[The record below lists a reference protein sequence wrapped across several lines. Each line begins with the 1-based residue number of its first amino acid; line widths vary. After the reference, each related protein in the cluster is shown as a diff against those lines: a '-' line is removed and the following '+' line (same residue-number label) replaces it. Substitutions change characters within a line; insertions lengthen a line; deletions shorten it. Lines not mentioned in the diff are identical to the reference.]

1 MSTTTQSRRTPRR
14 APRAADAAPPA
25 VDLLAEDD
33 PTVGEQLRGAVP
45 LRDFMRQA
53 GTLTLAQ
60 RRVLVEQAIVLL
72 QRNYVHL
79 DLKTAMHAVNPLQR
93 LRLLQVRLGRQRP
106 DTMDPEP
113 AFHAE
118 MSQIFHSMRDLH
130 TNYLLPRPYNGV
142 VAFLPFQIEEYY
154 EGGQRRYVVSHLVEG
169 FSAPP
174 FGVGVEVTHWNGVPI
189 DRAVAVNAARFAGSN
204 PAAQHSR
211 GLQSLTIRPLV
222 IHLPPDE
229 EWVTVSYRAPDG
241 SPQTL
246 RHDWM
251 VVTNLPSFT
260 GNPDEVSATAAT
272 LGLDLDADEAGRAKT
287 LLFAPAVAE
296 ARQAAQPSTVE
307 DEPVALGQE
316 LTTVMP
322 GVFRARPVQ
331 TASGVFGHIRIF
343 TFSVEDPDAFVD
355 EFVRLIGLLPQNGL
369 IVDVRNNGGGHIHA
383 SEFTLQTLTP
393 RRIQPEPVQFA
404 SRDLNLAICRRHKDS
419 PSDIDLGPWFPSLDQ
434 ATETGAEYSGAFP
447 ITPVAG
453 ANARGQQYHGP
464 VVLITN
470 ARCYSATDIFAAGFA
485 DHQIGTV
492 LGVDNNTGAGGANVW
507 THGLLTQLL
516 QLPTPDPTS
525 PYVALPNGANMRVSI
540 RRTLR
545 VGERSAGTPV
555 EDLGVIPDELHR
567 MTRRDVLEGNADL
580 LDRAGVI
587 LAQGQARRL
596 GVFADLDD
604 DGALQVEVD
613 ATGIGRVDAY
623 VDDRPRASVDVTD
636 GHTTFTIPGVPDAR
650 RLRADGLLAGVL
662 VASRTVRVGTGAG
675 AGGGHDGT
683 GTTVASTR
691 ATGGPGGMARLTAPS
706 PTVLYVHGAGSQP
719 APVDLK
725 RAWDS
730 DLFLRD
736 MGDRAAM
743 VYYADILHPQPQADG
758 VDGRGPDDAI
768 SALFAGAAEAM
779 MRGETVAPTP
789 LQSTDLADL
798 ATTLEGAA
806 FAARLGAAMIEHAA
820 VPVGLEDPLTGVLPL
835 PAFVRELLLRELLRR
850 LVPDAEAYFFDERK
864 RTRMQERMRTAL
876 TAVAGPAVVVSH
888 SLGTVIAYDVLRE
901 PAMVNR
907 EIPLLVTMG
916 SPLGYSEIQDRVRKP
931 LQVPA
936 AVGRWSNVA
945 DLQDIVAFDNTL
957 NNDFHGGMALI
968 DFTVDN
974 VSPNNHAAFG
984 YLRTS
989 AVRTA
994 VSAALMAP
1002 VA

>member
-1 MSTTTQSRRTPRR
+1 MSTTTPPRRTNRRTPG
-14 APRAADAAPPA
+14 AAAAAPPA
-25 VDLLAEDD
+25 VDLLADLD
-33 PTVGEQLRGAVP
+33 PAVADQLRGAVT
-45 LRDFMRQA
+45 LREFMRQA
-53 GTLTLAQ
+53 DTLTLAQ

-113 AFHAE
+113 VFHAE

-154 EGGQRRYVVSHLVEG
+154 EDGQRRYAVSHLVEG

-174 FGVGVEVTHWNGVPI
+174 FGIGVEVSHWNGIPI
-189 DRAVAVNAARFAGSN
+189 DRAVNVNAARFAGSN
-204 PAAQHSR
+204 PDAQHSR
-211 GLQSLTIRPLV
+211 GLQSLTIRPLI

-229 EWVTVSYRAPDG
+229 EWVTVSYLAPDG
-241 SPQTL
+241 STQTL
-246 RHDWM
+246 RQDWM
-251 VVTNLPSFT
+251 VVTNLPPFT
-260 GNPDEVSATAAT
+260 GNPNEVSATAAT

-287 LLFAPAVAE
+287 LLFAPTVAQ
-296 ARQAAQPSTVE
+296 AWRAAQPATLQ
-307 DEPVALGQE
+307 DEPVAPGQE
-316 LTTVMP
+316 LTTAMP

-331 TASGVFGHIRIF
+331 TSSGVFGHIRIF
-343 TFSVEDPDAFVD
+343 TFSVNDPDAFVE
-355 EFVRLIGLLPQNGL
+355 EFIRLIGLLPQNGL
-369 IVDVRNNGGGHIHA
+369 IVDVRDNGGGHIHA

-404 SRDLNLAICRRHKDS
+404 SRDLNLAICRRHKDN
-419 PSDIDLGPWFPSLDQ
+419 PSGIDLGPWFASLDQ

-453 ANARGQQYHGP
+453 ANARGQHYHGP

-485 DHQIGTV
+485 DHQIGTI

-545 VGERSAGTPV
+545 VGEHSAGTPV
-555 EDLGVIPDELHR
+555 EDLGVTPDELHR

-587 LAQGQARRL
+587 LAQGQPRRL
-596 GVFADLDD
+596 DVFANLDD
-604 DGALQVEVD
+604 DGALHVEVD
-613 ATGIGRVDAY
+613 AAGIDRVDAY

-636 GHTTFTIPGVPDAR
+636 GLTTFTIPDVPDAR
-650 RLRADGLLAGVL
+650 RVRVDGLLAGAL
-662 VASRTVRVGTGAG
+662 VASRTVRVGAGAEGDHDGAG
-675 AGGGHDGT
+675 
-683 GTTVASTR
+683 TTAASTA
-691 ATGGPGGMARLTAPS
+691 ATGGPGGLARSTTPR
-706 PTVLYVHGAGSQP
+706 PTVLYVHGAGNQP
-719 APVDLK
+719 ASADLK
-725 RAWDS
+725 RAWDQ

-736 MGDRAAM
+736 MGDQAAM
-743 VYYADILHPQPQADG
+743 VYYADILHPQPPAIG
-758 VDGRGPDDAI
+758 ADGRGPEDAI
-768 SALFAGAAEAM
+768 SVLLAGAAEAI
-779 MRGETVAPTP
+779 MRGDTPAATP

-798 ATTLEGAA
+798 ATTPQGKA
-806 FAARLGAAMIEHAA
+806 FAARFGAAIIEHATPPA
-820 VPVGLEDPLTGVLPL
+820 GLEDPLIGALPL

-864 RTRMQERMRTAL
+864 RARIQERMRTAL
-876 TAVAGPAVVVSH
+876 TAVPGPAVVVSH

-901 PAMVNR
+901 PALANR

-916 SPLGYSEIQDRVRKP
+916 SPLGYSEIQDRVRQP

-936 AVGRWSNVA
+936 PVGRWTNAA
-945 DLQDIVAFDNTL
+945 DPGDVVAFDNTL
-957 NNDFHGGMALI
+957 NDDFHGGMALI
-968 DFTVDN
+968 DLTVDN
-974 VSPNNHAAFG
+974 VSPLNHAAFG
-984 YLRTS
+984 YLRAP
-989 AVRTA
+989 AVRTT

>member
-1 MSTTTQSRRTPRR
+1 MGTTTRSRRSNRRTPR
-14 APRAADAAPPA
+14 AADVAPPV
-25 VDLLAEDD
+25 VDLLADLD
-33 PTVGEQLRGAVP
+33 PVVGDQVRGAVT

-106 DTMDPEP
+106 DTMDPER

-130 TNYLLPRPYNGV
+130 TNYLLPRPFNGM

-154 EGGQRRYVVSHLVEG
+154 EDGRRRYVVSHLVEG

-174 FGVGVEVTHWNGVPI
+174 FGIGVEVTHWSGIPI
-189 DRAVAVNAARFAGSN
+189 DRAVDVNAARFAGSN
-204 PAAQHSR
+204 PDAQHSR

-229 EWVTVSYRAPDG
+229 EWVTVSYLAPDG
-241 SPQTL
+241 SAQTL

-251 VVTNLPSFT
+251 VVTNLPPFT
-260 GNPDEVSATAAT
+260 GNPDAVSATAAA

-296 ARQAAQPSTVE
+296 ARRAAQPALE
-307 DEPVALGQE
+307 DEPVAVGLE
-316 LTTVMP
+316 LTTTMP

-331 TASGVFGHIRIF
+331 TSSGVFGHIRIF
-343 TFSVEDPDAFVD
+343 TFSVDDPDAFVD

-369 IVDVRNNGGGHIHA
+369 IVDVRDNGGGHIHA

-404 SRDLNLAICRRHKDS
+404 SRDLNLAICRRHKDN
-419 PSDIDLGPWFPSLDQ
+419 PSGIDLGSWFPSLDQ

-464 VVLITN
+464 AVLIIN

-485 DHQIGTV
+485 DHQIGTI

-516 QLPTPDPTS
+516 QLPTPDPSS

-555 EDLGVIPDELHR
+555 EDLGVMPDELHR
-567 MTRRDVLEGNADL
+567 MTLRDVLEGNADL

-596 GVFADLDD
+596 DVFADLDD
-604 DGALQVEVD
+604 DDALQIEVET
-613 ATGIGRVDAY
+613 AGIDRVDAY
-623 VDDRPRASVDVTD
+623 VDDRPRASVDVVD
-636 GHTTFTIPGVPDAR
+636 GLTTFTIPDVPDAR
-650 RLRADGLLAGVL
+650 RLRADGLLAGAL
-662 VASRTVRVGTGAG
+662 VASRIVRVSDDADGDDGGAG
-675 AGGGHDGT
+675 TTAVSARAAGGRGGIA
-683 GTTVASTR
+683 GR
-691 ATGGPGGMARLTAPS
+691 AAPPPS
-706 PTVLYVHGAGSQP
+706 VLYVHGAGNQP
-719 APVDLK
+719 AQADLK
-725 RAWDS
+725 SAWDN

-736 MGDRAAM
+736 MGDQAAM
-743 VYYADILHPQPQADG
+743 VYYADILHGQPQANG
-758 VDGRGPDDAI
+758 AEGSRPDDAI

-779 MRGETVAPTP
+779 MRGESVAVTP
-789 LQSTDLADL
+789 LQSIDVAEL
-798 ATTLEGAA
+798 ATTPQGRA
-806 FAARLGAAMIEHAA
+806 FAARFGSALIEHAA
-820 VPVGLEDPLTGVLPL
+820 TPAGLEDPLTGVLPL

-864 RTRMQERMRTAL
+864 RARMQERMRTAL

-888 SLGTVIAYDVLRE
+888 SLGTVLAYDVLRE
-901 PAMVNR
+901 PALVNR

-936 AVGRWSNVA
+936 PVGRWTNVA
-945 DLQDIVAFDNTL
+945 
-957 NNDFHGGMALI
+957 
-968 DFTVDN
+968 
-974 VSPNNHAAFG
+974 VSG
-984 YLRTS
+984 
-989 AVRTA
+989 
-994 VSAALMAP
+994 
-1002 VA
+1002 